1 MKKIFNFILVILFLS
16 ACGGLSD
23 AKKVL
28 KNEKISNTD
37 EFLVKKKEP
46 LIIPPDL
53 DEVPEPGSIKKE
65 DINDEDK
72 IKKILKAPKATKNNN
87 SSSTEDTILEKIKK

>member
-1 MKKIFNFILVILFLS
+1 MRFIIYIIICIVVSSCASLKE
-16 ACGGLSD
+16 AG
-23 AKKVL
+23 KVL
-28 KNEKISNTD
+28 RNEKQNTTD
-37 EFLVKKKEP
+37 EFLVKKEP

>member
-1 MKKIFNFILVILFLS
+1 MRFIIYITICIVVSSCASLKE
-16 ACGGLSD
+16 AG
-23 AKKVL
+23 KVL
-28 KNEKISNTD
+28 RNEKQNTTD

-53 DEVPEPGSIKKE
+53 DKIPEPGSTQKK

-72 IKKILKAPKATKNNN
+72 IKKILKAPKSTKNNN
-87 SSSTEDTILEKIKK
+87 NSSTEDTILEKIKR

>member
-1 MKKIFNFILVILFLS
+1 MRFIIYIIICIVVSSCASLKE
-16 ACGGLSD
+16 AG
-23 AKKVL
+23 KVL
-28 KNEKISNTD
+28 RNEKQNTTD